1 MGMKTKHPTPVML
14 VIYPK
19 SLESTLPTQARQ
31 CGHLVSYDPH
41 KDNPEG
47 QADFSLSCPPGKYLP
62 TCSLS
67 HEAWEQQGEASHY
80 REGRGIW
87 VGWGWIESQAK
98 CRCVPCETSSSHPH
112 LGRLQSD
119 LAFLVMINAS
129 QCNVHQKRH
138 SLFSTRQFPQISIC
152 VSADQSGVNSLTPG
166 RPDTCLTT
174 APACTLT
181 PWR

>member
-1 MGMKTKHPTPVML
+1 MTRTRTTLKVRLTFLCPARQVS
-14 VIYPK
+14 IYP
-19 SLESTLPTQARQ
+19 PARYPMRH
-31 CGHLVSYDPH
+31 G
-41 KDNPEG
+41 NN
-47 QADFSLSCPPGKYLP
+47 
-62 TCSLS
+62 
-67 HEAWEQQGEASHY
+67 
-80 REGRGIW
+80 RERQVIIEKVGVYGW
-87 VGWGWIESQAK
+87 VGDGLRARPNVGVSPVK
-98 CRCVPCETSSSHPH
+98 PLPLTPH

-174 APACTLT
+174 APACTRT